1 MPSKYQKNPF
11 PKHELAKMKSV
22 NVLDPFDQNI
32 EISYQEL
39 KLTLSHGQL
48 CWFYESS
55 NGNLFG
61 NLLIPIAR
69 MSNIKKLKDD
79 E

>member
-1 MPSKYQKNPF
+1 MPSRYQKNPF
-11 PKHELAKMKSV
+11 PKQELAKMKSV
-22 NVLDPFDQNI
+22 NVLNSSDQNI

-39 KLTLSHGQL
+39 KLTLNHGQL

-55 NGNLFG
+55 EG